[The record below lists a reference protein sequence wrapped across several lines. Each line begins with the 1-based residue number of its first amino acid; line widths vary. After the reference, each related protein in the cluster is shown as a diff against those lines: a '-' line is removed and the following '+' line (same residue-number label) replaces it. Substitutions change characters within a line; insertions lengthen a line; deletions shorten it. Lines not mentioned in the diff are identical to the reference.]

1 MRRRTIFLTLF
12 IVAVLAVSVTALAL
26 PEIRIG
32 IPGLGRLERAETGP
46 LGLKLGLDL
55 QGGAHLVY
63 QAQTG
68 TTLSI
73 AYPDAAA
80 PDDTGPNDAAPND
93 AEPDNA
99 APNDAEPSDA
109 EPDDA
114 GVDAEALRAALADA
128 GYDGEVTQDGAPPIF
143 TVTGAYLPPDRRDA
157 VRQALTDALGE
168 PLTFA
173 HSDQP
178 PPTSDQMD
186 GVLNIIS
193 RRVNLYG
200 TEEPI
205 VQRFGADRIIVQ
217 LPGRGGTVLTVFF
230 DDDADVAP
238 ETVQTVA
245 VHPDFAGYE
254 ITLPSDRQLRIAAPE
269 TLDNA
274 QRDALL
280 ATLTDEIGGVSS
292 FQTSSGSE
300 DAKRLIGETAQL
312 EFLRRQC
319 GGPVAGAGCLPPI
332 SDTDIGLTG
341 DDLDEAYA
349 STDQA
354 TGEWVVNIEFNDRGA
369 GIFSQMTGEINVRTN
384 PDSTEVIAV
393 VLDGQPLI
401 APVSLAHIRD
411 GRSQISGSF
420 DREEA
425 RTLAIQLKSGRLP
438 VPLELIQESEVDSL
452 LGAESLE
459 RSLMAGLVGLG
470 LVLIFVIAYYRAAG
484 VVAAVALLCYA
495 VVTLAI
501 FKLVPITLTLPHIGG
516 FILSI
521 GLAVDANI
529 LIFERIKEEIRLG
542 RSLASAMEVGF
553 NRAWPAIRDGNVS
566 TLITCVVLLW
576 FGSRLGGGLVNGFA
590 LTLLVGVLV
599 SMFTA
604 VLVSRNLLQA
614 LHALGLGRMAALF
627 TPEKIPPRRAAGQ
640 R

>member
-12 IVAVLAVSVTALAL
+12 IVAALAVSATALAL

-32 IPGLGRLERAETGP
+32 IPGVGRLERAETGP

-55 QGGAHLVY
+55 QGGSHLVY

-68 TTLSI
+68 TTLDVSF
-73 AYPDAAA
+73 
-80 PDDTGPNDAAPND
+80 T
-93 AEPDNA
+93 
-99 APNDAEPSDA
+99 
-109 EPDDA
+109 
-114 GVDAEALRAALADA
+114 ADA
-128 GYDGEVTQDGAPPIF
+128 GADANRDAVQAALDEAGYDAEVVQDGDTPNF
-143 TVTGAYLPPDRRDA
+143 TIAGEYLNPERREA
-157 VRQALTDALGE
+157 VRQALIENIGE
-168 PLTFA
+168 PTSFVND
-173 HSDQP
+173 DQP

-186 GVLNIIS
+186 GVLGIIS

-205 VQRFGADRIIVQ
+205 VQRFGDDRIIVQ
-217 LPGRGGTVLTVFF
+217 LPGRGGSVLTVFF
-230 DDDADVAP
+230 ADDADISP
-238 ETVQTVA
+238 ETLQTIG
-245 VHPDFAGYE
+245 VHPNFAGFE
-254 ITLPSDRQLRIAAPE
+254 ITMPADRQLRIETPA
-269 TLDNA
+269 TLDSGE
-274 QRDALL
+274 QDALIT
-280 ATLTDEIGGVSS
+280 TLSDEIGGVAY
-292 FQTSSGSE
+292 FQATSGSE

-319 GGPVAGAGCLPPI
+319 GGPVADIGCVPPI
-332 SDTDIGLTG
+332 TDVDIDLTG
-341 DDLDEAYA
+341 DDLEEAYA
-349 STDQA
+349 STDQT
-354 TGEWVVNIEFNDRGA
+354 TGEWVVNIQFNDRGSE
-369 GIFSQMTGEINVRTN
+369 IFSRMTEEINIRTN

-411 GRSQISGSF
+411 GRSQISGDF
-420 DREEA
+420 NRERA

-459 RSLMAGLVGLG
+459 RSLMAGLVGLA

-484 VVAAVALLCYA
+484 VVAAVALVCYA

-590 LTLLVGVLV
+590 LTLLIGVLV

-614 LHALGLGRMAALF
+614 LHAIGLGRMASLF
-627 TPEKIPPRRAAGQ
+627 TPEKIPSRRAAGP

>member
-12 IVAVLAVSVTALAL
+12 IVAALAVSATALAL

-32 IPGLGRLERAETGP
+32 IPGVGRLERAETGP

-55 QGGAHLVY
+55 QGGSHLVY

-68 TTLSI
+68 TTLDVSF
-73 AYPDAAA
+73 AADAAA
-80 PDDTGPNDAAPND
+80 DANTD
-93 AEPDNA
+93 A
-99 APNDAEPSDA
+99 
-109 EPDDA
+109 
-114 GVDAEALRAALADA
+114 VQAALDEA
-128 GYDGEVTQDGAPPIF
+128 GYDAEIVQDGDTPNF
-143 TVTGAYLPPDRRDA
+143 TIAGEYLNPERREA
-157 VRQALTDALGE
+157 VRQALIENIGE
-168 PLTFA
+168 TTSFVND
-173 HSDQP
+173 DQP

-186 GVLNIIS
+186 GVLGIIS

-205 VQRFGADRIIVQ
+205 VQRFGDDRIIVQ
-217 LPGRGGTVLTVFF
+217 LPGRGGSVLTVFF
-230 DDDADVAP
+230 AEDADISP
-238 ETVQTVA
+238 ETLQTIG
-245 VHPDFAGYE
+245 VHPNFAGFE
-254 ITLPSDRQLRIAAPE
+254 ITMPADRQLRIETPA
-269 TLDNA
+269 TLDSGE
-274 QRDALL
+274 QDALIT
-280 ATLTDEIGGVSS
+280 TLSDEIGGVSY
-292 FQTSSGSE
+292 FQATSGSE

-319 GGPVAGAGCLPPI
+319 GGPVADIGCVPPI
-332 SDTDIGLTG
+332 TDVDIDLTG
-341 DDLDEAYA
+341 DDLEEAYA
-349 STDQA
+349 STDQT
-354 TGEWVVNIEFNDRGA
+354 TGEWVVNIQFNDRGSE
-369 GIFSQMTGEINVRTN
+369 IFSRMTEEINIRTN

-411 GRSQISGSF
+411 GRSQISGDF
-420 DREEA
+420 NRERA

-459 RSLMAGLVGLG
+459 RSLMAGLVGLA

-484 VVAAVALLCYA
+484 VVAAVALVCYA

-590 LTLLVGVLV
+590 LTLLIGVLV

-614 LHALGLGRMAALF
+614 LHAIGLGRMASLF
-627 TPEKIPPRRAAGQ
+627 TPEKIPSRRAAGP

>member
-12 IVAVLAVSVTALAL
+12 IVAALAVSATALAL

-32 IPGLGRLERAETGP
+32 IPGVGRLERAETGP

-55 QGGAHLVY
+55 QGGSHLVY

-68 TTLSI
+68 TTLDVSF
-73 AYPDAAA
+73 AADVGADANRGA
-80 PDDTGPNDAAPND
+80 
-93 AEPDNA
+93 
-99 APNDAEPSDA
+99 
-109 EPDDA
+109 
-114 GVDAEALRAALADA
+114 VQAALDEA
-128 GYDGEVTQDGAPPIF
+128 GYDAEVAQDGDTPNF
-143 TVTGAYLPPDRRDA
+143 TIAGEYLNPERREA
-157 VRQALTDALGE
+157 VRQALIENIGE
-168 PLTFA
+168 PTSFVND
-173 HSDQP
+173 DQP

-186 GVLNIIS
+186 GVLGIIS

-205 VQRFGADRIIVQ
+205 VQRFGDDRIIVQ
-217 LPGRGGTVLTVFF
+217 LPGRGGSVLTVVFA
-230 DDDADVAP
+230 DDADISP
-238 ETVQTVA
+238 ETLQTIG
-245 VHPDFAGYE
+245 VHPNFAGFE
-254 ITLPSDRQLRIAAPE
+254 ITMPAERQLRIETPA
-269 TLDNA
+269 TLDSGE
-274 QRDALL
+274 QDALIT
-280 ATLTDEIGGVSS
+280 TLSDEIGGVAY
-292 FQTSSGSE
+292 FQATSGSE

-319 GGPVAGAGCLPPI
+319 GGPVADIGCVPPI
-332 SDTDIGLTG
+332 TDVDIDLTG
-341 DDLDEAYA
+341 DDLEEAYA
-349 STDQA
+349 STDQT
-354 TGEWVVNIEFNDRGA
+354 TGEWVVNIQFNDRGA
-369 GIFSQMTGEINVRTN
+369 EIFSRMTEEINIRTN

-411 GRSQISGSF
+411 GRSQISGDF
-420 DREEA
+420 NRERA

-459 RSLMAGLVGLG
+459 RSLMAGLVGLA

-484 VVAAVALLCYA
+484 VVAAVALVCYA

-590 LTLLVGVLV
+590 LTLLIGVLV

-614 LHALGLGRMAALF
+614 LHAIGLGRMASLF
-627 TPEKIPPRRAAGQ
+627 TPEKIPSRRAAGP

>member
-12 IVAVLAVSVTALAL
+12 IVAALAVSATALAL

-32 IPGLGRLERAETGP
+32 IPGVGRLERAETGP

-55 QGGAHLVY
+55 QGGSHLVY

-68 TTLSI
+68 TTLDVSF
-73 AYPDAAA
+73 AADAAA
-80 PDDTGPNDAAPND
+80 DANRD
-93 AEPDNA
+93 A
-99 APNDAEPSDA
+99 
-109 EPDDA
+109 
-114 GVDAEALRAALADA
+114 VQAALDEA
-128 GYDGEVTQDGAPPIF
+128 GYDAEIVQDRDTPNFNIAGE
-143 TVTGAYLPPDRRDA
+143 YLNPERREA
-157 VRQALTDALGE
+157 VRQTLIENIGE
-168 PLTFA
+168 PTSFVND
-173 HSDQP
+173 DQP

-186 GVLNIIS
+186 GVLGIIS

-205 VQRFGADRIIVQ
+205 VQRFGDDRIIVQ
-217 LPGRGGTVLTVFF
+217 LPGRGGSVLTVVFA
-230 DDDADVAP
+230 DDADISP
-238 ETVQTVA
+238 ETLQTIG
-245 VHPDFAGYE
+245 VHPNFAGFE
-254 ITLPSDRQLRIAAPE
+254 ITMPADRQLRIETPA
-269 TLDNA
+269 TLDSGE
-274 QRDALL
+274 QDALIT
-280 ATLTDEIGGVSS
+280 TLSDEIGGVAY
-292 FQTSSGSE
+292 FQATSGSE

-319 GGPVAGAGCLPPI
+319 GGPVADIGCVPPI
-332 SDTDIGLTG
+332 TDVDIDLTG
-341 DDLDEAYA
+341 DDLEEAYA
-349 STDQA
+349 STDQT
-354 TGEWVVNIEFNDRGA
+354 TGEWVVNIQFNDRGSE
-369 GIFSQMTGEINVRTN
+369 IFSRMTEEINIRTN

-411 GRSQISGSF
+411 GRSQISGDF
-420 DREEA
+420 NRERA

-459 RSLMAGLVGLG
+459 RSLMAGLVGLA

-484 VVAAVALLCYA
+484 VVAAVALVCYA

-590 LTLLVGVLV
+590 LTLLIGVLV

-614 LHALGLGRMAALF
+614 LHAIGLGRMASLF
-627 TPEKIPPRRAAGQ
+627 TPEKIPSRRAAGP